1 MCLRAVRDGV
11 PIEALIHDRHRE
23 KGGFWRGAQN
33 ASRVLGRTDPQID
46 WDPGHPRAEA
56 VPAPS
61 EALRASQVAR
71 LYCSAS
77 AEAPP

>member
-1 MCLRAVRDGV
+1 MCLRTVRDGV

-46 WDPGHPRAEA
+46 WMGARPPA
-56 VPAPS
+56 VPS
-61 EALRASQVAR
+61 ALLRGGTSPH
-71 LYCSAS
+71 LGC
-77 AEAPP
+77 